1 MENNSILHLSHHW
14 FRSNHSAYSAMP
26 EIHDGWLVCASENET
41 VGKVML
47 NLSAAFDVVNNG
59 MQLQKLA
66 VYGLMMLH

>member
-1 MENNSILHLSHHW
+1 MV
-14 FRSNHSAYSAMP
+14 

-47 NLSAAFDVVNNG
+47 NLSAAFDVVDNG
-59 MQLQKLA
+59 ILLQKLD